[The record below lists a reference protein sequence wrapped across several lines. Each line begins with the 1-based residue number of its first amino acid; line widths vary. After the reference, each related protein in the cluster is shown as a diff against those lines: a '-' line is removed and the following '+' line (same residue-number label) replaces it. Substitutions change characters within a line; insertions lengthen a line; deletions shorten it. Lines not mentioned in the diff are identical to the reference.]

1 MSITQEILKNIIKNL
16 SKLKVANEEKIL
28 WNVNDILWYMD
39 TLNQVDTTW
48 VIPTVSVIDSKNK
61 LRVDIEREKIVKT
74 KDLLACSPQKI
85 VNNQI
90 AISNIMH

>member
-1 MSITQEILKNIIKNL
+1 MSITQEILKNIIHNL

-28 WNVNDILWYMD
+28 GNVNELLNYMD
-39 TLNQVDTTW
+39 TLNQVDTAW

-61 LRVDIEREKIVKT
+61 LRVDIEKEKEVKT
-74 KDLLACSPQKI
+74 KDLLACSPQKVI
-85 VNNQI
+85 NNQI